1 MKNYDVIG
9 MGLAA
14 KDHLVVTE
22 HYPENDTK
30 TKMLGYATF
39 GGGPVATAMVA
50 SARWGL
56 RTGIL
61 TAVGDDDAGRFII
74 ESLEQEGVDTSYTRI
89 LKDYVSP
96 QPFIVVERS
105 SGRRTI
111 FEWHVGSGFL
121 SWDETFA
128 APIRNS
134 RFLLVD
140 CRNVEAEISAARTI
154 HEAGGRGMLDCGHP
168 RDGFFDLTRHVD
180 CLLLSHSFLKGYWGN
195 DAIPEEALREMY
207 GWGPSVCGFTLGD
220 RGSIICDRGD
230 IVRTP
235 GFVVDAVDSTGAGDV
250 FHAGFLYGLSQG
262 WDVRRTCLYA
272 NAAAALSCT
281 SIGGRAGIPTHH
293 QVQTLL
299 ERAVPGGESAD

>member
-1 MKNYDVIG
+1 MKNFDVIG

-22 HYPENDTK
+22 RYPENDTK
-30 TKMLGYATF
+30 TKMLAYATF

-56 RTGIL
+56 HTCIL
-61 TAVGDDDAGRFII
+61 TAVGDDEAGRFII
-74 ESLEQEGVDTSYTRI
+74 ESLQQEGVDTSLTRI
-89 LKDYVSP
+89 LKNYVSP

-121 SWDETFA
+121 SWDKTFA

-154 HEAGGRGMLDCGHP
+154 HEAGGSVMLDCGHP
-168 RDGFFDLTRHVD
+168 RDGFFDLAGHVD
-180 CLLLSHSFLKGYWGN
+180 YLLLSHSFLQGHWGSGV
-195 DAIPEEALREMY
+195 APEEALREMCE
-207 GWGPSVCGFTLGD
+207 WGPRVCGFTLGSA
-220 RGSIICDRGD
+220 GSIVCDAGD
-230 IVRTP
+230 TFRTP
-235 GFVVDAVDSTGAGDV
+235 GFPVDAVDSTGAGDV
-250 FHAGFLYGLSQG
+250 FHAGFLYGLCRG
-262 WDVRRTCLYA
+262 WDIRRTCVYA

-281 SIGGRAGIPTHH
+281 AIGGRAGIPTRD
-293 QVQTLL
+293 QTAALL